1 MDRKC
6 LTLHL
11 IALLSHYQGRE
22 KSKQLNYDMLTT
34 LCINTPMLT
43 QSIQRQLMLICTR
56 QRESY
61 VDQFIQAQKFWHMR
75 FGPGVPKDIFYDMKN
90 YF

>member
-1 MDRKC
+1 
-6 LTLHL
+6 
-11 IALLSHYQGRE
+11 
-22 KSKQLNYDMLTT
+22 
-34 LCINTPMLT
+34 MLT